1 MKVNELAS
9 KLGYE
14 ILTREHN
21 DADIKD
27 GYTSDLL
34 SDVMGNASE
43 ESILI
48 TIQGH
53 KNTLA
58 VASQLDFPA
67 VLICNNRTAALDML
81 ETAEK
86 LKIAVLRTKDN
97 QFVSSYK
104 VYCEI
109 KG

>member
-1 MKVNELAS
+1 MKVTELAA
-9 KLGYE
+9 KLNYE
-14 ILTREHN
+14 ILTKDFN
-21 DADIKD
+21 DNEVKE

-34 SDVMGNASE
+34 SDVMGNAPE

-48 TIQGH
+48 TIQAH

-58 VASQLDFPA
+58 VASQLDFSA
-67 VLICNNRTAALDML
+67 VLICNNRTVSEDML
-81 ETAEK
+81 TTAEK
-86 LKIAVLRTKDN
+86 LKIPVLKTRDS

-109 KG
+109 KA